1 MDRNDYYKRGFKD
14 IVKKYGRWDLIDQE
28 QTIRLINWVQKDIFL
43 NTSTAEYKEILHV
56 MKDEKKKKELKHE
69 PG

>member
-56 MKDEKKKKELKHE
+56 IKGAKKTRNICLDKL
-69 PG
+69 